1 MQYRKFGRLGFEVS
15 ALGFGCMR
23 LPVIDGDVSKIDEA
37 EAMRMLRY
45 AIDQG
50 VNYVDTA
57 YGYHG
62 GKSESF
68 VGRALQD
75 GYRERVK
82 LATKCPVWLAETH
95 EDYDRLLNEQLE
107 RLQVDYI
114 DLYLLHALSKER
126 WQEAYNLRVLD
137 FLRRA
142 QADGRIKHVGFSFHD
157 DLAAFKEI
165 VDAFDWD
172 FCQIQLNYMDQDYQ
186 AGMEG
191 LRYAAAKGLAVV
203 IMEPL
208 RGGRL
213 TKNVPPEVQAIWE
226 QAPIKRTPA
235 EWALRWVLNQPEVT
249 VVLSGMSTMEQ
260 VVENLRVAGEAGPN
274 SLTEEELTIINQA
287 KEFYL
292 SRTKVKCTG
301 CDYCM
306 PCPAG
311 VTIPQLFTLYNEA
324 SIYNL
329 DPDVVARNY
338 GRMVEEGKGAD
349 QCVECGQCEAA
360 CPQGITIRSHLKD
373 IHAAFHR
380 A

>member
-1 MQYRKFGRLGFEVS
+1 VQYRKFGRLDFEVS

-23 LPVIDGDVSKIDEA
+23 LPVIDGDTAKIDEA
-37 EAMRMLRY
+37 EATRMVRH

-50 VNYVDTA
+50 VNYIDTA

-68 VGRALQD
+68 VGRALRD

-95 EDYDRLLNEQLE
+95 EDFDKLLNEQLE

-114 DLYLLHALSKER
+114 DMYLLHALSRDR
-126 WQEAYNLRVLD
+126 WQAAYDLNVLD

-142 QADGRIKHVGFSFHD
+142 LADGRIKYVGFSFHD
-157 DLAAFKEI
+157 DLPAFKEI

-172 FCQIQLNYMDQDYQ
+172 FCQIQLNYMDQEYQ

-191 LRYAAAKGLAVV
+191 LRYAAEKGLAVV

-213 TKNVPPEVQAIWE
+213 TKNVPAEVQAIWD

-235 EWALRWVLNQPEVT
+235 EWALRWVLDQPEVT
-249 VVLSGMSTMEQ
+249 VVLSGMSTMDH
-260 VVENLRVAGEAGPN
+260 VVENLRVAADAGPN
-274 SLTEEELTIINQA
+274 SLTEQELAIINQA

-292 SRTKVKCTG
+292 NRTKVKCTG

-306 PCPAG
+306 PCPVG
-311 VTIPQLFTLYNEA
+311 VVIPQLFTLYNEA

-329 DPDVVARNY
+329 DPDAVARNY
-338 GRMVEEGKGAD
+338 GRLVEEGKSAD
-349 QCVECGQCEAA
+349 LCAECGQCEAA
-360 CPQGITIRSHLKD
+360 CPQNISIREHLKD

-380 A
+380 P